1 MSDIFQYLLKINI
14 LITVILSSSTFISH
28 TPFNGAIIPKKVTPN
43 PIIENGIMI
52 IKYLL
57 EQKFSGSLQ
66 NPQIKTTSTNK
77 APIAHINDTSDIVRI
92 EKLFKDFVVL

>member
-1 MSDIFQYLLKINI
+1 MN
-14 LITVILSSSTFISH
+14 
-28 TPFNGAIIPKKVTPN
+28 
-43 PIIENGIMI
+43 

-92 EKLFKDFVVL
+92 ENLFKDFVVL